1 MEGLSCFAV
10 RRLENGRWEIVGR
23 DHDNPH
29 EPPFRVFGYID
40 EERKLR
46 LSQSQKRTRD
56 CSTVSASKS

>member
-1 MEGLSCFAV
+1 MPSGAWKTADGKLLV
-10 RRLENGRWEIVGR
+10 EIMTIR
-23 DHDNPH
+23 MSLRS
-29 EPPFRVFGYID
+29 EFFGYID